1 MEAKIEKLEANV
13 EKVEIK
19 VEADKFDAAIK
30 KAYNKNKM
38 RYNIQGFRKGKVP
51 MAIVKKFYGVEV
63 FYDDA
68 INFIIE
74 ETYPAVLEENDIKPV
89 DYPKVDV
96 DFEEIG
102 EGKDFVYTA
111 EITVFPEV
119 KLGEYKGLEIEKK
132 TYEVTEEDIQKQL
145 ESMQER
151 NSRVEVKDGA
161 IENGDIA
168 VIDYEGFIDGK
179 AFEGGTSQNYPL
191 EIGSKSFIDNFEDQ
205 LVGLKAGDEKDV
217 VVTFPEGYGKDDLNG
232 KEATFKVK
240 VNEVKF
246 KELPALDDEFAKEA
260 TEFETIADVKAD
272 IKKRLEE
279 ANAEKEKVE
288 TEEAAITALIEATT
302 IDLPQVMV
310 EKEIDVMVKD
320 LENRLKYQGLT
331 LEQYMQYTNN
341 TEDKM
346 REYMKE
352 NAERKVRADLA
363 ISEVAK
369 AENITASEEEV
380 KAKAE
385 EIAKMYAPNSEEDKL
400 NSMVEMLMKAQRPM
414 LENDIVI
421 RKTIDLVVDNC
432 KIK

>member
-13 EKVEIK
+13 VKVEIK

-191 EIGSKSFIDNFEDQ
+191 EIGSKSLIDNFEDQ